1 MSRLM
6 VNIYIWG
13 WPKWYKGHG
22 TANLQASSPFGG
34 DARSH
39 ARAACERRRK
49 CEGCHSLPRECS
61 QAMELLHAYEQ
72 FKGEWVN
79 KHIYSLQCYLITF
92 SVQSTF
98 LYSGPRCL
106 DSAGVV
112 WLIFGGWKHC
122 KELHKSRSLMWAQM
136 YYYPGFTKTFWHKL
150 KSYSTFKNILNLC
163 SDLKLPVLLLY
174 KIHFH

>member
-1 MSRLM
+1 MELLTC
-6 VNIYIWG
+6 
-13 WPKWYKGHG
+13 K
-22 TANLQASSPFGG
+22 QALHLGEMREVTREPHAKG
-34 DARSH
+34 DAS
-39 ARAACERRRK
+39 ARGATHSRENARRLWK
-49 CEGCHSLPRECS
+49 
-61 QAMELLHAYEQ
+61 LLHAYGQ

-106 DSAGVV
+106 DSVGVV

-122 KELHKSRSLMWAQM
+122 KELHKSRSLMWAQV

-163 SDLKLPVLLLY
+163 SDLKLLVLLLY